1 MAPSS
6 SQILDSALDA
16 VGNTPLIRLDNIAAE
31 EGLKCNLLAKVE
43 FFSVGGSVKDRIA
56 KAMVLAAEKE
66 GKLIPGKSVVIEP
79 TSGNTG
85 IGLAM
90 ACAIKV
96 ACQLLP
102 SFYMSNKG
110 YSVVITM
117 PNKMSR
123 EKEALLRALGA
134 QVIRTPDEEPWD
146 SPKSHIGVAQRL
158 QREIPHAV
166 ILDQYRNVNNPLAHE
181 CTTGPEII
189 NAVVSTP
196 ASPSRPSS
204 MKVDA
209 FVAGAGTGG
218 TITGVSRALK
228 KTHNPECIVVGIDP
242 IGSILAFPDS
252 LNETEQGPQPY
263 VVEGIGYDFIPGVLS
278 RNPADIDTWL
288 KTSDEEAF
296 KAVQRLMRK
305 EGLLVGGSSGSAL
318 SGALTWLKT
327 DQGRK
332 FAETEGMNVVVLL
345 ADGVRNYMSKEWFLD
360 FALHSERVQPDGTEL
375 EVLMQRSS
383 LQVVDPRSRFSLLSC
398 AEHTYFRC
406 E

>member
-1 MAPSS
+1 MAPHP

-43 FFSVGGSVKDRIA
+43 FLSVGGSVKDRIA

-85 IGLAM
+85 IGLAV
-90 ACAIKV
+90 ACAIK
-96 ACQLLP
+96 
-102 SFYMSNKG
+102 G
-110 YSVVITM
+110 YSLVITM

-134 QVIRTPDEEPWD
+134 QVVRTPDEEPWD

-181 CTTGPEII
+181 YTTGPEII
-189 NAVVSTP
+189 DAVVSTP
-196 ASPSRPSS
+196 ASSSRPSS
-204 MKVDA
+204 MQVDA

-228 KTHNPECIVVGIDP
+228 KAHNPECIVVGIDP
-242 IGSILAFPDS
+242 IGSILALPNS
-252 LNETEQGPQPY
+252 LNETEPGPQPY

-278 RNPADIDTWL
+278 RDPADIDTWL
-288 KTSDEEAF
+288 KTNDEEAF

-318 SGALTWLKT
+318 SGALTWFKT

-332 FAETEGMNVVVLL
+332 FAQTEGMNVVVLL

-360 FALHSERVQPDGTEL
+360 FALHSDKVQSDDTGL
-375 EVLMQRSS
+375 EALMQRSS
-383 LQVVDPRSRFSLLSC
+383 L
-398 AEHTYFRC
+398 
-406 E
+406 